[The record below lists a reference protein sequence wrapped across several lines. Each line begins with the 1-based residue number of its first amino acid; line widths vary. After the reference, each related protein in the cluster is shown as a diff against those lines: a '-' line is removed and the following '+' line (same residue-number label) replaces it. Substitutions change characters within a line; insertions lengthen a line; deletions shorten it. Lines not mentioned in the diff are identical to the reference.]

1 MKVRLIFF
9 ILLSALCITS
19 ITAQKSNKK
28 ITITGTVINASK
40 EPIAN
45 AIVMID
51 DQKTNSITDSKGNYK
66 IKVKSTAT
74 KIGIFTFGQG
84 TSEEIINGRTEID
97 FTFGTKSSRQPT
109 DQAVAPVEQG
119 ASTGYGL
126 VKKKDATTTVNS
138 IDGTNKKY
146 ASYHSLI
153 EMIEREVSGVRLNG
167 SRVIIQGSKDLFGD
181 VSAIIVVDG
190 VTMDELPDIP
200 PSSVKSIDVLK
211 GAAAAIYGS
220 RAYGGAIVIK
230 TKLQNN

>member
-1 MKVRLIFF
+1 MKIRLIFF
-9 ILLSALCITS
+9 ILLSASCITS

-28 ITITGTVINASK
+28 ITITGTVVNASK

-97 FTFGTKSSRQPT
+97 FTFGTKSSKQPT

-119 ASTGYGL
+119 VSTGYGL

>member
-1 MKVRLIFF
+1 MKIRVIFLV
-9 ILLSALCITS
+9 LLSVLCINN

-28 ITITGTVINASK
+28 ITITGTVRNAARQ
-40 EPIAN
+40 PIVN

-51 DQKTNSITDSKGNYK
+51 DEKTNSITDANGAY
-66 IKVKSTAT
+66 KVKVKPTAA
-74 KIGIFTFGQG
+74 KIAIFTFGSG
-84 TSEEIINGRTEID
+84 TFEDSIKGRTLID
-97 FTFGTKSSRQPT
+97 FNFAAKGTKQPAE
-109 DQAVAPVEQG
+109 QAAAPAEQG

-126 VKKKDATTTVNS
+126 VKKKDLTTTVNS

-146 ASYHSLI
+146 ASYHTLV
-153 EMIEREVSGVRLNG
+153 EMIEREVSGIRMNG
-167 SRVIIQGSKDLFGD
+167 SRVIIQGSKDMFGD

-200 PSSVKSIDVLK
+200 PTSVKSIDVLK
-211 GAAAAIYGS
+211 GAAASIYGS